1 MTLHLELPED
11 VMNEL
16 KSRAQKSG
24 TSENELVAIHLQQWL
39 READNDEVLSAA
51 HQIISED
58 QELLDRLAK

>member
-1 MTLHLELPED
+1 
-11 VMNEL
+11 MNEL

-51 HQIISED
+51 RHIISED